1 MAIISDLNAVTANMG
16 SKDGVD
22 GATVSRVVDLHRVVP
37 ASRHNHI
44 RVLLVELY
52 AENSI
57 RMPTL
62 LISLLH
68 LECKLL
74 GRLIINMN
82 VQVAASQR
90 QQGAILIEVHSVD
103 VVLRVRL
110 NLVEQFSARSVPVA
124 KRAIG

>member
-1 MAIISDLNAVTANMG
+1 MG